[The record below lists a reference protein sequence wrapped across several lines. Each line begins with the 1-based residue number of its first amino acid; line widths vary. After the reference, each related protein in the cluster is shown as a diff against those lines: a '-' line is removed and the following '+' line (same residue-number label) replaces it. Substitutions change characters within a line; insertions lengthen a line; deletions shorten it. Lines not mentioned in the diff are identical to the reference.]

1 MKIVWDRPKR
11 EKTLNE
17 RRLDFADVPLEFF
30 ETAVIVGA
38 RKGRFKAVGFL
49 NGRMMSI
56 IFRPL
61 GTEALS
67 IISMRRASVAERTA
81 YAKARPSSRNS

>member
-1 MKIVWDRPKR
+1 MKIVWDQPKR
-11 EKTLNE
+11 EKTLAE
-17 RRLDFADVPLEFF
+17 RKLDFADVPLEFF
-30 ETAVIVGA
+30 EAAAIVGA
-38 RKGRFKAVGFL
+38 RKGRFKAVGLL

-67 IISMRRASVAERTA
+67 IVSMRSASVAERRA
-81 YAKARPSSRNS
+81 YAKAHPSN